1 MLYPIE
7 NEIRQVKSL
16 DGIWR
21 FKKDNQME
29 QGFEEKWYEKPLK
42 GFSDMPVPASYN
54 DITTDKEL
62 RDHVGWV
69 WYETDAVIPRSWMKD
84 QRIVIRFGSVT
95 QHAVVYLNG
104 EEIARHKGGFLPFEA
119 DITDK
124 VHEGKNRLTVAVSN
138 LLDWSCIPSGEYKFV
153 KNWLYPEGHWE
164 QEYFF
169 DFFNYSG
176 IHRPVRLYTT
186 PLSYVS
192 DVTVK
197 TTIEGTDGIV
207 SYEIETAGASSEQPV
222 HVVIRDEQGEVVAH
236 GEGQKG
242 KIIINNAH
250 LWGPGAAYLY
260 QFDITYGE
268 NSAENTD
275 HYTLP
280 FGVRTIEVTEKEF
293 KINGKR
299 FYFKGFGKHE
309 DSDIRGK
316 GLDQALNVRDAELLK
331 WMGANSFRTSHYPYS
346 EEMMQLA
353 DRQGFVIIDEV
364 PAVGMNHVYSECT
377 GCLYTGARQ

>member
-1 MLYPIE
+1 MLYPVD

-21 FKKDNQME
+21 FKKENRME
-29 QGFEEKWYEKPLK
+29 EGFEEKWYEKPLSN
-42 GFSDMPVPASYN
+42 FIDMPVPASYN

-69 WYETDAVIPRSWMKD
+69 WYETDAVIPRAWTRD

-95 QHAVVYLNG
+95 QHAVVYFNG
-104 EEIARHKGGFLPFEA
+104 EEIVRHKGGFLPFEA

-197 TTIEGTDGIV
+197 TTIEDTDGIV

-242 KIIINNAH
+242 KIIINDAH
-250 LWGPGAAYLY
+250 LWEPGAAYLY

-316 GLDQALNVRDAELLK
+316 G
-331 WMGANSFRTSHYPYS
+331 S
-346 EEMMQLA
+346 
-353 DRQGFVIIDEV
+353 
-364 PAVGMNHVYSECT
+364 
-377 GCLYTGARQ
+377 

>member
-1 MLYPIE
+1 MLYPVD

-21 FKKDNQME
+21 FKKENRME
-29 QGFEEKWYEKPLK
+29 EGFEEKWYEKPLSN
-42 GFSDMPVPASYN
+42 FIDMPVPASYN
-54 DITTDKEL
+54 DITTDKDL

-69 WYETDAVIPRSWMKD
+69 WYETDAVIPRAWTKD

-104 EEIARHKGGFLPFEA
+104 EEITRHKGGFLPFEA

-222 HVVIRDEQGEVVAH
+222 HVVIRDEQGEIVAH

-242 KIIINNAH
+242 KIIINDAH
-250 LWGPGAAYLY
+250 LWEPGAAYLY

-280 FGVRTIEVTEKEF
+280 FGVRTIEVT
-293 KINGKR
+293 
-299 FYFKGFGKHE
+299 
-309 DSDIRGK
+309 
-316 GLDQALNVRDAELLK
+316 
-331 WMGANSFRTSHYPYS
+331 
-346 EEMMQLA
+346 
-353 DRQGFVIIDEV
+353 
-364 PAVGMNHVYSECT
+364 
-377 GCLYTGARQ
+377 

>member
-153 KNWLYPEGHWE
+153 KNWLYPEGHWNISSISLTILVSIVLSVST
-164 QEYFF
+164 Q
-169 DFFNYSG
+169 
-176 IHRPVRLYTT
+176 RLCHT
-186 PLSYVS
+186 
-192 DVTVK
+192 
-197 TTIEGTDGIV
+197 
-207 SYEIETAGASSEQPV
+207 
-222 HVVIRDEQGEVVAH
+222 
-236 GEGQKG
+236 
-242 KIIINNAH
+242 
-250 LWGPGAAYLY
+250 Y
-260 QFDITYGE
+260 Q
-268 NSAENTD
+268 
-275 HYTLP
+275 TLP
-280 FGVRTIEVTEKEF
+280 
-293 KINGKR
+293 
-299 FYFKGFGKHE
+299 
-309 DSDIRGK
+309 
-316 GLDQALNVRDAELLK
+316 
-331 WMGANSFRTSHYPYS
+331 
-346 EEMMQLA
+346 
-353 DRQGFVIIDEV
+353 
-364 PAVGMNHVYSECT
+364 
-377 GCLYTGARQ
+377 

>member
-1 MLYPIE
+1 MLYPVD

-21 FKKDNQME
+21 FKKENRME
-29 QGFEEKWYEKPLK
+29 EGFEEKWYEKPLSN
-42 GFSDMPVPASYN
+42 FIDMPVPASYN

-69 WYETDAVIPRSWMKD
+69 WYETDAVIPRAWTRD

-95 QHAVVYLNG
+95 QHAVVYFNG

-192 DVTVK
+192 
-197 TTIEGTDGIV
+197 EYRS
-207 SYEIETAGASSEQPV
+207 SYLQLM
-222 HVVIRDEQGEVVAH
+222 Q
-236 GEGQKG
+236 
-242 KIIINNAH
+242 
-250 LWGPGAAYLY
+250 
-260 QFDITYGE
+260 
-268 NSAENTD
+268 
-275 HYTLP
+275 
-280 FGVRTIEVTEKEF
+280 
-293 KINGKR
+293 
-299 FYFKGFGKHE
+299 
-309 DSDIRGK
+309 
-316 GLDQALNVRDAELLK
+316 
-331 WMGANSFRTSHYPYS
+331 TSNWP
-346 EEMMQLA
+346 
-353 DRQGFVIIDEV
+353 
-364 PAVGMNHVYSECT
+364 
-377 GCLYTGARQ
+377 